1 MSCNNIMVEGNG
13 NSHYSDPNN
22 AKPNAPKSEMLLILH
37 IVTLS
42 KVQQVSSISNII
54 ISFHSKKGYFVKNL
68 VKISLS

>member
-1 MSCNNIMVEGNG
+1 MVEGNG

-22 AKPNAPKSEMLLILH
+22 AKPDAPKSEMLLILH

-42 KVQQVSSISNII
+42 KIQQVSSISNTI
-54 ISFHSKKGYFVKNL
+54 ISFHSKQGYFVENL